1 VFRRAIFLVSWLFA
15 FSQQSAFA
23 GDPFAGK
30 KIWGKHTCPMCHG
43 IDGVPVIPGT
53 PNFARGEGMIKPDSQ
68 LLLVVYSGAKLMP
81 AWKGLLTR
89 QEMINVVTY
98 IRTLQK

>member
-1 VFRRAIFLVSWLFA
+1 
-15 FSQQSAFA
+15 
-23 GDPFAGK
+23 
-30 KIWGKHTCPMCHG
+30 MCHG